1 MPEQVSI
8 DNVVMKLCEKVK
20 EIDKLNKIIDKQQN
34 IIETQ
39 QKEFI
44 EYKNYSHNKIK
55 ELEENFKFIIEYNNG
70 VYFNSEEI
78 IKLKEELPKFKE
90 KLLYTQIMKNNE
102 LNLIEEGV
110 KNKLNKNIKK
120 FRLLFRASRDGFQAS
135 NFHSKCDDNSNTL
148 TLVETTEGKRFG
160 GFTDAKWDQSNS
172 YKTGS
177 NGFIFSLNDKAIYY
191 NKNSSYNIR
200 CDSSYG
206 PTFGG
211 GHDFYLC
218 DNCNTSNSSYDSSN
232 HSYDTKGK
240 NYALAGNSSFYVKD
254 YEVYQLELE

>member
-1 MPEQVSI
+1 MDKTEKPNLNSAPPNNLYELPSKTFKLKDFELKIFQGEKSIIFHASEKDDLSGTLYKIELDLENLYNLNRVFRQYNSIKDVFTDFFQKLHESKIIMKKEENKINLIIIIIDLLGQKNKFKINLMPEKTSI

-44 EYKNYSHNKIK
+44 EYKNYSQNKIK

-102 LNLIEEGV
+102 LNLIETGI
-110 KNKLNKNIKK
+110 KQKLNKNIKK
-120 FRLLFRASRDGFQAS
+120 FR
-135 NFHSKCDDNSNTL
+135 
-148 TLVETTEGKRFG
+148 
-160 GFTDAKWDQSNS
+160 
-172 YKTGS
+172 
-177 NGFIFSLNDKAIYY
+177 
-191 NKNSSYNIR
+191 
-200 CDSSYG
+200 
-206 PTFGG
+206 
-211 GHDFYLC
+211 
-218 DNCNTSNSSYDSSN
+218 
-232 HSYDTKGK
+232 
-240 NYALAGNSSFYVKD
+240 
-254 YEVYQLELE
+254 